1 MSTIVLIGFRGSG
14 KTTLGRWLADERGIA
29 FLDTDQEV
37 LKHLNYTSVRDAW
50 DAVGEAGWREAEA
63 EVIPPLL
70 SKDAVIALGGGAP
83 FVEVVKKAVM
93 QARVVLNLTAS
104 PDATACRIN
113 SDDDRPPLSSAGLDI
128 RMDRLQGYAELGTYG
143 IDTSGNIEEAK
154 SSILKFLNNLPRRW

>member
-83 FVEVVKKAVM
+83 FVKEIKKALMHV
-93 QARVVLNLTAS
+93 RVVLNLTAN
-104 PDATACRIN
+104 PDVTARRIS
-113 SDDDRPPLSSAGLDI
+113 SDDDRPPLSSADLDI
-128 RMDRLQGYAELGTYG
+128 RLDRLQGYAELGTYG
-143 IDTSGNIEEAK
+143 IDTSGDIEETK
-154 SSILKFLNNLPRRW
+154 SAILNYLNNL